1 MKKVERYSRGTAYH
15 EAGHAIVAW
24 SFGLQVGPIHV
35 QADDASGDALIGPT
49 DHLTLVEQIAVC
61 AAGYTAENVFD
72 HRHPNRLAAACDH
85 TRIRKLL
92 EDSRITEGPEA
103 QTLRLKGGNCAGDI
117 LLAHKDRVVRLAE
130 KLVQDGSVDAAEFL
144 RLMR

>member
-24 SFGLQVGPIHV
+24 SFGLQVGTIHV

-72 HRHPNRLAAACDH
+72 HRHPNRLAAACDQ
-85 TRIRKLL
+85 TRIRKLAGAFNGGGKKASL
-92 EDSRITEGPEA
+92 PGINPA
-103 QTLRLKGGNCAGDI
+103 LNYAPKGGI
-117 LLAHKDRVVRLAE
+117 WSWWV
-130 KLVQDGSVDAAEFL
+130 
-144 RLMR
+144 